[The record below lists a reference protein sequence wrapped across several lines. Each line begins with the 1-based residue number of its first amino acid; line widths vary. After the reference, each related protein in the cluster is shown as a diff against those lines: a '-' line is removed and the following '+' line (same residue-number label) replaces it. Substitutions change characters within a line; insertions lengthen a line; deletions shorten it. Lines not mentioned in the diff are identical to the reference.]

1 MEDAAVVLIIIL
13 ASVLSVF
20 LVVAI
25 ILVIKIIKLLKVLNT
40 AAVKAS
46 EVVGN
51 VESASEVLKKA
62 AGPLAIGKLLMNVV
76 NVVSKKRKG

>member
-20 LVVAI
+20 LVAATI
-25 ILVIKIIKLLKVLNT
+25 MAIKIIALLKVLNNV
-40 AAVKAS
+40 AIKAN
-46 EVVGN
+46 EVVDN
-51 VESASEVLKKA
+51 VESATEVLKKA